1 MKTGSTIDAVPRRV
15 LLMLGSNVDAE
26 RQLAAA
32 CAQLGERFEVVA
44 VSGHHPSPAVG
55 QAGAP
60 GYLNQAAVIAAD
72 LDRDA
77 LKAELRAIETALGR
91 QRPNPEPRLCPI
103 DIDALGCWEPDFV
116 VWDARDY
123 GAAYAR
129 GPLRDL
135 GISC

>member
-1 MKTGSTIDAVPRRV
+1 MKTASTIDPMKLRV

-32 CAQLGERFEVVA
+32 CAQLGEQFEVVA
-44 VSGHHPSPAVG
+44 VSSRHPSPALG
-55 QAGAP
+55 QTGAP
-60 GYLNQAAVIAAD
+60 AYLNQAAVIASD

-77 LKAELRAIETALGR
+77 LKIALRAIEARLGR

-103 DIDALGCWEPDFV
+103 DIDALGRWEPEFV
-116 VWDARDY
+116 VWDAREY

-135 GISC
+135 GLL

>member
-1 MKTGSTIDAVPRRV
+1 
-15 LLMLGSNVDAE
+15 MLGSNVDAQ
-26 RQLAAA
+26 RQLEAA
-32 CAQLGERFEVVA
+32 CAMLRQRFELLA
-44 VSGHHPSPAVG
+44 TSSCHPSRAQG
-55 QAGAP
+55 HAGAP
-60 GYLNQAAVIAAD
+60 PYLNQAAVIVTD
-72 LDRDA
+72 LDQAA
-77 LKAELRAIETALGR
+77 LKSALRSLEAQLGR

-135 GISC
+135 GLD